1 MSAAELFTLDIV
13 DHRLWPALAI
23 VVVAGAMRGFAGF
36 GSAMAMSPILAWLY
50 GPTEMIVLIT
60 VMELIVS
67 FQLVPGA
74 LKDGEWRFVG
84 PLTLAAVV
92 TMPLGVWL
100 LQRIDADLLTRIVAG
115 VVVVFTLYLMTG
127 FRYRGPKR
135 LSITL
140 GLGGVSG
147 VLIATTS
154 MGGPPVLAYILSG
167 PDRAAVNRANIILY
181 YALTEIAL
189 ILAIWQQ
196 DLITPEALSRGLLFT
211 PFYLLTAALGARL
224 FQASSEQLYRR
235 LALVFLLAVGTLA
248 LLR

>member
-1 MSAAELFTLDIV
+1 MLADLLPPDLV
-13 DHRLWPALAI
+13 DARFWPALAI

-50 GPTEMIVLIT
+50 GPVEMVVLIT

-74 LKDGEWRFVG
+74 LRDGDWRFVG
-84 PLTLAAVV
+84 PLSLAAVV
-92 TMPLGVWL
+92 TMPAGLWL
-100 LQRIDADLLTRIVAG
+100 LTHVDADLLTRVVAG
-115 VVVVFTLYLMTG
+115 IVVAFTLFLMTG
-127 FRYRGPKR
+127 FRYAGRKR
-135 LSITL
+135 LPITL
-140 GLGGVSG
+140 GLGGISG

-154 MGGPPVLAYILSG
+154 MGGPPVLAYMLSG

-189 ILAIWQQ
+189 IVLIWQAGV
-196 DLITPEALSRGLLFT
+196 ITPDALGRGLL
-211 PFYLLTAALGARL
+211 LTAPYLVTATIGARL
-224 FQASSEQLYRR
+224 FRASSEALYRR
-235 LALVFLLAVGTLA
+235 IALVFLLAIGLLA